1 MMNLKMTTF
10 NKLFLFFLI
19 SANVNS
25 ATVKDMNKRIKNI
38 DQEIEQKNTRIKA
51 IDTETSQIE
60 KKIKDTTFKTIRFF
74 YICLYIYKKCSIL

>member
-25 ATVKDMNKRIKNI
+25 ATVKDMNKRIKNKGYRYRNFSNWKK
-38 DQEIEQKNTRIKA
+38 DKRYRSWNWKNGRR
-51 IDTETSQIE
+51 
-60 KKIKDTTFKTIRFF
+60 KKRNRRGN
-74 YICLYIYKKCSIL
+74 YCS